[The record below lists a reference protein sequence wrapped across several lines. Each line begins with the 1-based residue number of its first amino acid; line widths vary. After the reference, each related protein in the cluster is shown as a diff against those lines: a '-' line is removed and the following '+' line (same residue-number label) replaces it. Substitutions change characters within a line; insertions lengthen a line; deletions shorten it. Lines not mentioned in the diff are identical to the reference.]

1 MAEGVN
7 IPISLDVTDVDIS
20 NLDTSQITHM
30 SKIVAKDLGELA
42 KVINQIFK
50 SADLSKFGNTMTT
63 ALGNIEKKANSAASA
78 NQALVKTLANV
89 GASTAQYQ
97 AAVANVEKLE
107 AALREAQHFQKSTE
121 ELVMDAQATGQP
133 ISKEL
138 YDSYVKIN
146 QEVSRL
152 TVEVEK
158 AKAAVGNPADWA
170 GLVENLSEE
179 QVDKF
184 VASLSKLVSTVHDAQ
199 LATAKYNQSV
209 EESKFTDEYQE
220 KITAIEKLKQK
231 MEDLNQKTK
240 DMQELG
246 ATDKQWAKA
255 ELEAK
260 KLSTEMGSLITQA
273 RELVKT
279 GAAFRFGDADG
290 TGAKEQRSVLKSMS
304 GSRSTLL
311 RNITDRSME
320 NRSPFTEE
328 YEQALK
334 VLEQL
339 EKELDKVEEKARK
352 LAYTGGTDSQWKGLQ
367 FDVENLQSKIQTAT
381 DNAKQLVEAGKAF
394 RFGNGDASAEMD
406 RLAGNAE
413 SLGERLDNIQTKGP
427 ITGKEI
433 SRAFEKANQT
443 LNRLLVT
450 VGKLVKQFINLGH
463 SSKKSSTDMNK
474 SLKKLWKNFLMF
486 GLGFR
491 SMYFFIKKLRTT
503 FINEFKLMAQV
514 IPEVN
519 EQVSSFMTHV
529 NQLKGSL
536 GTAFQPLMTVVIP
549 ALNAFIDAM
558 VAAMNAVGRFFAT
571 LTGQGYIY
579 KYTAYEVDYAKSL
592 EDTAGAAD
600 KARRSLMGF
609 DEINRLDADKQGGG
623 GGAGDKQ
630 EGFWEKAPTEDAYSK
645 LADLMKKGWAK
656 SDWTEVGDYIG
667 NGLKE
672 ALDRAIEKINGD
684 AKDFGMRVSD
694 VLATGINGFIDTPGL
709 ADSLGGTIA
718 SVVNTGVSIANNF
731 FNKTDFID
739 IGKFVADS
747 LNKAIADVHWNEL
760 GEMLGNKLLMTV
772 NFAWGLVTNFDFKAA
787 GEALTNGINGFF
799 KKMGEIDPTT
809 GLTGWQKMG
818 QTISKSITGILTAIT
833 TALNGID
840 WTSVGQ
846 SIGDLISSIEWG
858 EIAWDFTKLIGA
870 IVAALAEGIM
880 GWAETEPLSAAIAA
894 MLGTAVIATKI
905 APGCISAVAGLKKL
919 KAALV
924 AASGASTTL
933 NASLVATYGTVATTI
948 AGIGALVGGLYL
960 SVTSFWSMLKNGF
973 SWVKEALMTLGI
985 AVAAVGAVI
994 LGVVSGGTAAII
1006 AAIVWAVAN
1015 IVILI
1020 VEHWEKVKAVLLQVW
1035 DTILYFC
1042 EMFAIPFEAAAA
1054 LISGIVGAAVG
1065 TVVGILEGLWKS
1077 ISDIFAGIQEIFQGI
1092 VDFISGVFTG
1102 DWEKAW
1108 TGIQEIFQ
1116 GIWDTFVGIV
1126 KAPINLIIG
1135 LINGMISG
1143 FCTGLNF
1150 IIKGLNKLSFTVPD
1164 WVPGVGGQE
1173 WGFSIPLL
1181 TGYEIPYLAQGAVI
1195 PPNKQFL
1202 AMLGDQKSGTN
1213 VEAPLATIQQAVAE
1227 VMGDQIEAIAAIGE
1241 AIVQAIESKDMTV
1254 AIGDKEIGRAANR
1267 YNSRQNVVKGV

>member
-7 IPISLDVTDVDIS
+7 IPISLDVTDVNIS
-20 NLDTSQITHM
+20 DLDTSQITQA
-30 SKIVAKDLGELA
+30 SKVVARDLGDLA
-42 KVINQIFK
+42 KVINQIFRT
-50 SADLSKFGNTMTT
+50 SDFSRWGNSLTT
-63 ALGNIEKKANSAASA
+63 SLGNIEKKTISAANA
-78 NQALVKTLANV
+78 QQALNQVLSKMGESTVEYQTALTKVNQLSDALSVAQQHFADMKEHIAYDKSAGGVKTDTLQSYRYARAEVQRLTEALADAKKELKDPV
-89 GASTAQYQ
+89 EFAQF
-97 AAVANVEKLE
+97 AKDIDPTLM
-107 AALREAQHFQKSTE
+107 QKY
-121 ELVMDAQATGQP
+121 ATS
-133 ISKEL
+133 ISK
-138 YDSYVKIN
+138 VI
-146 QEVSRL
+146 Q
-152 TVEVEK
+152 
-158 AKAAVGNPADWA
+158 A
-170 GLVENLSEE
+170 
-179 QVDKF
+179 
-184 VASLSKLVSTVHDAQ
+184 VHDAQ
-199 LATAKYNQSV
+199 LAIAKYNQTV
-209 EESKFTDEYQE
+209 EESRFTDEYQE
-220 KITAIEKLKQK
+220 KIQAIEKLKQK

-240 DMQELG
+240 EMEELG
-246 ATDKQWAKA
+246 ATDKAWAKA

-279 GAAFRFGDADG
+279 GAAFRFGDDG
-290 TGAKEQRSVLKSMS
+290 TGAKEQSSLLRSMS
-304 GSRSTLL
+304 GSKATLK
-311 RNITDRSME
+311 RNILDRSAE
-320 NRSPFTEE
+320 NRSPWTEE
-328 YEQALK
+328 YTKALK
-334 VLEQL
+334 VIEQL
-339 EKELDKVEEKARK
+339 EQEMDKLEEKARK
-352 LAYTGGTDSQWKGLQ
+352 LAYTGGTESQWKGLQ
-367 FDVENLQSKIQTAT
+367 FDVDNLRVKLTDAIQDA
-381 DNAKQLVEAGKAF
+381 QYLVKAGQAF
-394 RFGNGDASAEMD
+394 RFGDGDAEGHIEFLNQELADTSA
-406 RLAGNAE
+406 
-413 SLGERLDNIQTKGP
+413 RLDSIKTKGP
-427 ITGKEI
+427 ITGKDI
-433 SRAFEKANQT
+433 AKSFQQANAT
-443 LNRLLVT
+443 LMRMVHTL
-450 VGKLVKQFINLGH
+450 GKLVTQFANLGRT
-463 SSKKSSTDMNK
+463 SKKSSNDMNK
-474 SLKKLWKNFLMF
+474 NLKKLWKNFLMF

-491 SMYFFIKKLRTT
+491 SMYFFVKKLRTT

-519 EQVSSFMTHV
+519 AQVSSFMTHV

-558 VAAMNAVGRFFAT
+558 VSAMNAVGKFFAT

-592 EDTAGAAD
+592 EATGAAAE

-609 DEINRLDADKQGGG
+609 DEINRLDADKEKG
-623 GGAGDKQ
+623 GGAGAGNNQ

-672 ALDRAIEKINGD
+672 SLDRAIEKISGD

-694 VLATGINGFIDTPGL
+694 VLATGVNGFIDTPGL
-709 ADSLGGTIA
+709 ANSIGGTIA
-718 SVVNTGVSIANNF
+718 SVINTGVSIANNF
-731 FNKTDFID
+731 FDKTNFIN

-747 LNKAIADVHWNEL
+747 VNKAIADVNWDEL

-772 NFAWGLVTNFDFKAA
+772 DFAWGLITNFDFKAA
-787 GEALTNGINGFF
+787 GEALTDGINGFF

-818 QTISKSITGILTAIT
+818 QTISKSIEGILTTIT

-846 SIGDLISSIEWG
+846 AMGDLISSIEWG
-858 EIAWDFTKLIGA
+858 EIVWDFTKLISA
-870 IVAALAEGIM
+870 IVAALAEGIL
-880 GWAETEPLSAAIAA
+880 GWAETEPLTAAIAA
-894 MLGTAVIATKI
+894 MLGTAIIATKI
-905 APGCISAVAGLKKL
+905 APGCATAITGLKKL
-919 KAALV
+919 TGALI

-960 SVTSFWSMLKNGF
+960 TITSFWSMLKNDF
-973 SWVKEALMTLGI
+973 SWLNEALMTLGI

-994 LGVVSGGTAAII
+994 LGIVSGGTAAII

-1020 VEHWEKVKAVLLQVW
+1020 VNHWEQVKAVLLQVW

-1054 LISGIVGAAVG
+1054 LISGIIGGAVGAI
-1065 TVVGILEGLWKS
+1065 VGILEGLGKS
-1077 ISDIFAGIQEIFQGI
+1077 ISDIFAGIREIFRGI
-1092 VDFISGVFTG
+1092 VDFIAGVFTG
-1102 DWEKAW
+1102 DWRRAW
-1108 TGIQEIFQ
+1108 EGIRQIFT

-1135 LINGMISG
+1135 LINGMIKG

-1164 WVPGVGGQE
+1164 WVPGIGGQD
-1173 WGFSIPLL
+1173 WGFNIPLL
-1181 TGYEIPYLAQGAVI
+1181 SGYEIPYLAQGAVI

-1241 AIVQAIESKDMTV
+1241 AIVQAIENKNMTV